1 MDGTKTRQT
10 PPRLSAGN
18 GAVGGT
24 EASSIGRRSA
34 GMNLRRPIWVGT
46 WNVLSLTDDDH
57 LPVLSKELSRLGL
70 AIVGL
75 TEVRRPK
82 SGVAVVGGYTYYWSG
97 RPDGRHTE
105 GVAVAVAN
113 WLVPMIMQVTPVDER
128 MMRLRIKHSLG
139 AISLVV
145 VYAPTEM
152 ANRDTKEAFYVSLQS
167 EVGRCPSRDTLLV
180 VGDFNATTGTDR
192 TGYEEC
198 IGPHGSGTRGTN
210 GALLLDFARV
220 WGLRIAGSWYQ
231 RPLSHRWSWYSNA
244 GGVAK
249 EIDHVL
255 VDGRW
260 RLLQN
265 CRVFRRAQIAVNTDH
280 RLVVAELKIRLK
292 SRGLPRSSPRLDVDR
307 LKDRAVSEA
316 FARKFEELSGDLR
329 VSDGTGELWHSF
341 KTNVLEAA
349 GECLGHKRPSKGGF
363 LTGTTLDL
371 LDRSRCARLAGKTEL
386 YRQLR
391 RQAVHALKVDKE
403 KQVQEIY
410 KQVENH
416 LWSSD
421 SRPAYKGI
429 FCTSWP

>member
-1 MDGTKTRQT
+1 M
-10 PPRLSAGN
+10 
-18 GAVGGT
+18 
-24 EASSIGRRSA
+24 
-34 GMNLRRPIWVGT
+34 
-46 WNVLSLTDDDH
+46 TDDDH

-152 ANRDTKEAFYVSLQS
+152 ANRDTKEAFYVSLKS

-210 GALLLDFARV
+210 GALLLDFARAWV
-220 WGLRIAGSWYQ
+220 
-231 RPLSHRWSWYSNA
+231 
-244 GGVAK
+244 
-249 EIDHVL
+249 
-255 VDGRW
+255 
-260 RLLQN
+260 
-265 CRVFRRAQIAVNTDH
+265 
-280 RLVVAELKIRLK
+280 
-292 SRGLPRSSPRLDVDR
+292 
-307 LKDRAVSEA
+307 
-316 FARKFEELSGDLR
+316 
-329 VSDGTGELWHSF
+329 
-341 KTNVLEAA
+341 
-349 GECLGHKRPSKGGF
+349 
-363 LTGTTLDL
+363 
-371 LDRSRCARLAGKTEL
+371 
-386 YRQLR
+386 
-391 RQAVHALKVDKE
+391 
-403 KQVQEIY
+403 
-410 KQVENH
+410 
-416 LWSSD
+416 
-421 SRPAYKGI
+421 
-429 FCTSWP
+429 